1 MTERPNIV
9 WITLDSVRRDR
20 TTLGGHHRDTT
31 PRMQALADEPAGQD
45 LSACFAHSQW
55 TLGSS
60 GSILTG
66 TYPSHSRIGMEG
78 DRVPDELT
86 TVPEL
91 FRDVGYRTACLSRNS
106 HVSAATG
113 LDRGFDRFEWLAAD
127 TLLEAAGPRSLV
139 KYALNIRRHSA
150 GLTPDTA
157 KHATPYLM
165 NDIATRWLDDLADAE
180 PFLFYLHYNEPHRPY
195 YPPLPWLDRYTAD
208 LDITAREAADISMD
222 IHRNLMKR
230 VAAGCDLSDREMAA
244 LKAMYDAEVA
254 YTDEMVGRL
263 VEAVRE
269 RVPGDTVVV
278 VTADHGELFGE
289 HGLLSHRWVLDDALI
304 NVPTVVHGADLDVA
318 DDDLVQHVDLL
329 QTLLARAGGDT
340 AQLQGIDLDER
351 ERDYVVAQRSPMDFE
366 GLLGADP
373 DYDTSRFHSGL
384 LTALRTREFKYQTS
398 GERSELFALPNE
410 TIDATDEYPEMA
422 EELAALTESWL
433 ADEGAPVG
441 EAQHAEFDDAMR
453 KQLADLGYLE

>member
-1 MTERPNIV
+1 
-9 WITLDSVRRDR
+9 
-20 TTLGGHHRDTT
+20 
-31 PRMQALADEPAGQD
+31 
-45 LSACFAHSQW
+45 
-55 TLGSS
+55 
-60 GSILTG
+60 
-66 TYPSHSRIGMEG
+66 MEG

-106 HVSAATG
+106 HISTATG

-127 TLLEAAGPRSLV
+127 TLLEAAGPRSLA
-139 KYALNIRRHSA
+139 KYALNVRRHSA

-208 LDITAREAADISMD
+208 LDITAQEAADISMD
-222 IHRNLMKR
+222 VHRNLMER
-230 VAAGCDLSDREMAA
+230 VAAGCDLSDREMGA

-263 VEAVRE
+263 VDAVRE
-269 RVPGDTVVV
+269 RVSEDTVVV

-318 DDDLVQHVDLL
+318 DDDLVQHVDIL
-329 QTLLARAGGDT
+329 QTLLARAGGDVS
-340 AQLQGIDLDER
+340 QLQGIDLDDR

-373 DYDTSRFHSGL
+373 EYDTSRFHSDL

-398 GERSELFALPNE
+398 GERSELFALPDE
-410 TIDATDEYPEMA
+410 TTDAGDDYPEMA
-422 EELAALTESWL
+422 EELAALAESWL